1 MVTSDYLGNMN
12 IDEGGFYD
20 LGENNFLE
28 SDFFLINLNTNFLNY
43 IGTEWV
49 NKISNFKGC
58 SKSFDYYH
66 FDSITRNRVLP
77 NDTVCTGL
85 SFSDYKIGLLDISDY
100 AFSVSKDYWYYD
112 VSDDD
117 FGYRYYHDTQNDN
130 WLYLGNFE
138 WLMNSLESGSG
149 SSFHSVL
156 VNYVIGYDSA
166 LNAKLVR
173 PTFYLNSDVRYV
185 SGTGAESGPYRIQ

>member
-1 MVTSDYLGNMN
+1 M
-12 IDEGGFYD
+12 
-20 LGENNFLE
+20 
-28 SDFFLINLNTNFLNY
+28 
-43 IGTEWV
+43 
-49 NKISNFKGC
+49 
-58 SKSFDYYH
+58 
-66 FDSITRNRVLP
+66 
-77 NDTVCTGL
+77 

-112 VSDDD
+112 VYGDD

-156 VNYVIGYDSA
+156 VNYVIGYYSA
-166 LNAKLVR
+166 LNSKLVR
-173 PTFYLNSDVRYV
+173 PTFYLKSDVRYV
-185 SGTGAESGPYRIQ
+185 SGTGAESDPYRIQ

>member
-12 IDEGGFYD
+12 IDEVGFYD

-43 IGTEWV
+43 IGTEWG

-66 FDSITRNRVLP
+66 FDSITGYRVLP

-85 SFSDYKIGLLDISDY
+85 SFSDYKLGLLDISEQE
-100 AFSVSKDYWYYD
+100 V
-112 VSDDD
+112 
-117 FGYRYYHDTQNDN
+117 NN
-130 WLYLGNFE
+130 L
-138 WLMNSLESGSG
+138 LEVGI
-149 SSFHSVL
+149 SSFEEIAKNKDLDISL
-156 VNYVIGYDSA
+156 ILA
-166 LNAKLVR
+166 LK
-173 PTFYLNSDVRYV
+173 
-185 SGTGAESGPYRIQ
+185 